1 MFLGLILDIVTISYK
16 LIILLLFARA
26 IMSWFVRDTSHP
38 IVNFVYS
45 VTEPILL
52 PMRMLFDKYGINS
65 MGIDLSFIATF
76 FAIEFIFRLII
87 SILLR
92 IVTYY

>member
-1 MFLGLILDIVTISYK
+1 MFFIIKILYYTYRF
-16 LIILLLFARA
+16 IILLLFARA

-45 VTEPILL
+45 FTEPILM
-52 PMRMLFDKYGINS
+52 PMRNLFDRIGLNM

-76 FAIEFIFRLII
+76 FGIQLIYTMLMNILMRFI
-87 SILLR
+87 
-92 IVTYY
+92 Y